1 MLNLHQ
7 REVIDGV
14 RPQGGL
20 VQVDGHVDERSVDQS
35 ARFVLVP
42 HRTSAYF
49 SLGNVSAHAPP
60 NTSSHG
66 DLDSCLTR
74 RRPEPGLR
82 HPAVAP
88 PSGVEAKLNEGAQ
101 LQTFTHPTISKSV
114 DQSQDDIAVERR
126 VTRQRIHVTVI
137 LSARRDD
144 GRLKPRRY
152 YLIDETDGQET
163 DHGNDRQYSSMFHDS
178 GQTKLTY

>member
-20 VQVDGHVDERSVDQS
+20 VEVDGHVDERRVDQS

-60 NTSSHG
+60 QILLLMG
-66 DLDSCLTR
+66 IWTR
-74 RRPEPGLR
+74 
-82 HPAVAP
+82 V
-88 PSGVEAKLNEGAQ
+88 
-101 LQTFTHPTISKSV
+101 
-114 DQSQDDIAVERR
+114 
-126 VTRQRIHVTVI
+126 
-137 LSARRDD
+137 
-144 GRLKPRRY
+144 
-152 YLIDETDGQET
+152 
-163 DHGNDRQYSSMFHDS
+163 
-178 GQTKLTY
+178 